1 MFFDFIKKGKTKG
14 SQKDSGKE
22 NSLVAI
28 GKAISNGDKHVIL
41 EIKKCINDTSA
52 YFLENEERF
61 RERGVCEE
69 ALDDVRWIALVDIL
83 EQNGYVCERDWQDEL
98 TDFVYFV
105 EKLKGISSRKLSVDL
120 DWFNEEGDISM
131 WCKTLDEK
139 WARSGN
145 CNCIAAIDI
154 DSDSYV
160 LFPYDSENLG
170 KLSKLADM
178 LGRRIDM
185 AKNM

>member
-1 MFFDFIKKGKTKG
+1 MFFCFIKKAKRKYHKG
-14 SQKDSGKE
+14 IQKKE

-28 GKAISNGDKHVIL
+28 GEAISNGDKQVIL
-41 EIKKCINDTSA
+41 EIEKCINDTSA

-61 RERGVCEE
+61 RERGVSEE
-69 ALDDVRWIALVDIL
+69 SLDDIRWIALVDIL
-83 EQNGYVCERDWQDEL
+83 EHNGYVCERDWQDEL

-105 EKLKGISSRKLSVDL
+105 EKLKGVSSRKLSVDL
-120 DWFNEEGDISM
+120 NWFNEEGDISM

-139 WARSGN
+139 WARSG
-145 CNCIAAIDI
+145 NCIAAIDI

-170 KLSKLADM
+170 KLSKLAEM

>member
-1 MFFDFIKKGKTKG
+1 MFFGFFKKGKTKVL
-14 SQKDSGKE
+14 QNDSEKE
-22 NSLVAI
+22 NSILEI
-28 GKAISNGDKHVIL
+28 GKAISNGDKQVIL
-41 EIKKCINDTSA
+41 EIEKCINDTSA

-61 RERGVCEE
+61 RERGMSEE
-69 ALDDVRWIALVDIL
+69 AFDDIRWIALVDIL

-105 EKLKGISSRKLSVDL
+105 EKLKGVSSRKLSVDL
-120 DWFNEEGDISM
+120 NWFNGEGDISI
-131 WCKTLDEK
+131 WCKILDEK
-139 WARSGN
+139 WARSG
-145 CNCIAAIDI
+145 NCIAAIDI

-170 KLSKLADM
+170 KLSKLAEM
-178 LGRRIDM
+178 LGRRIDI